1 MVAERVFVDT
11 NIFLD
16 YYFDRRDSIKP
27 LGEFA
32 FQFFR
37 KAISCEY
44 FIIIPKDVVF
54 EIKEIINCN
63 ESYLNNI
70 VFKELLNAKKIEFID
85 SSAVQVEEARKISKE
100 FHIPKTDSLCAVLA
114 RDYGAIV
121 VSRDKHFEKLN
132 HIAKHSLPEEL

>member
-1 MVAERVFVDT
+1 MVAERVFVDS

-16 YYFDRRDSIKP
+16 YYFDRKDSIKP

-32 FQFFR
+32 FQFFNN
-37 KAISCEY
+37 AVSCKY
-44 FIIIPKDVVF
+44 FLIIPKDVVF
-54 EIKEIINCN
+54 EIKNILNCN
-63 ESYLNNI
+63 ESHLQNT

-85 SSAVQVEEARKISKE
+85 SSDTQVEEARKISKK
-100 FHIPKTDSLCAVLA
+100 FNIPKTDSLCAVLA

-132 HIAKHSLPEEL
+132 HITKSFLPEEL